1 MLELLSTVSSR
12 LIVQRCYHTITT
24 LNQNISALTKEVSA
38 EFDDIVLLPNNDQM
52 NDTSAMLNIRE
63 DISRNRV
70 FSE

>member
-24 LNQNISALTKEVSA
+24 FIQNISALTKEVSD

-52 NDTSAMLNIRE
+52 NDTSVMLNIRE